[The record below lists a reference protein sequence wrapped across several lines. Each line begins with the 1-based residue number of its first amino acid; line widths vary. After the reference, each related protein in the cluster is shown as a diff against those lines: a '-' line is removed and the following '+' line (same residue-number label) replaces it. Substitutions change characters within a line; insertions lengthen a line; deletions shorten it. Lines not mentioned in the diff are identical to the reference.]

1 MHTQGSIY
9 LENNVKEVQRRD
21 WRKYRYHEEQSQREE
36 TKKRSDLVK
45 IKEQAINKEIKLTK
59 QGN

>member
-1 MHTQGSIY
+1 M
-9 LENNVKEVQRRD
+9 ENNVKEVQRRD